1 MSSQMCEN
9 YSTELEAAVNGLVNL
24 RLQVS
29 YTYLSLGIYFDRN
42 YVALETTSSVRCKT
56 NTAAA
61 PSSRRCRSHPKRS
74 KALDAMEAAMVLEKN
89 MNQALL
95 DPLPSL

>member
-24 RLQVS
+24 HLQVS

-42 YVALETTSSVRCKT
+42 YVALETTSSVSWLRK
-56 NTAAA
+56 
-61 PSSRRCRSHPKRS
+61 S
-74 KALDAMEAAMVLEKN
+74 
-89 MNQALL
+89 
-95 DPLPSL
+95 